1 MNHGSPDVSGRARAL
16 EWGIYAV
23 VTDQAFLA
31 RPECARLKKYI
42 EDNASA
48 ALWPLVSRIAGLFS
62 TYFSYRADWLWNWAG
77 KSLTNNNVERT
88 TREATVLRQHPDF
101 AWQKALWL
109 ELCSRTKADGTKLWP
124 TADTFLEI
132 PETWLER
139 MRESEKNIDP
149 LYVFMPRELPPLA
162 LPQLLAE
169 SRRRCVYLYVQ
180 NPSSAFWFDPT
191 VKGEDGFTWF
201 HRNAAVRRALIDRLR
216 CFVTQDTG
224 EDAVFLEDD
233 LPEVPR
239 TEPHNQTVGAEAL
252 ADMLHAAG
260 GA

>member
-1 MNHGSPDVSGRARAL
+1 MNALILRRQSAASLRSVFFSAEVVVPDEAVKDELNRSLADAQGIASGIRFVTTQAWLDRMNHGSPDVSGRARAL

-48 ALWPLVSRIAGLFS
+48 ALWLLVSRIASLFS

-88 TREATVLRQHPDF
+88 TREATVLMQHPDF

-124 TADTFLEI
+124 TADTFLKI

-149 LYVFMPRELPPLA
+149 LYVFIPRELPPLA

-180 NPSSAFWFDPT
+180 NLFSY
-191 VKGEDGFTWF
+191 
-201 HRNAAVRRALIDRLR
+201 
-216 CFVTQDTG
+216 
-224 EDAVFLEDD
+224 
-233 LPEVPR
+233 
-239 TEPHNQTVGAEAL
+239 
-252 ADMLHAAG
+252 
-260 GA
+260 